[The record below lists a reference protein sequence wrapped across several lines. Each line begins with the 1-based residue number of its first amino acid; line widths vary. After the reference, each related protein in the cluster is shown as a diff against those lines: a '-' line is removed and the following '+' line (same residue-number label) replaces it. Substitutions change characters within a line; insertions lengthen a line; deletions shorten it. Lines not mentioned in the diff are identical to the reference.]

1 MVDWREEVQ
10 GMRVPV
16 TKSARW
22 LVRAAVPAPGG
33 YPKEARAVPLKD
45 QAYEIIRHHII
56 ICRFAPGEKLNEA
69 QVAESLGLS
78 RMPVRHALA
87 RLRLEGLVT
96 IRPRKGIE
104 VRPIDPAELLQ
115 IIEARTVNEC
125 HAVRLAAARFTA
137 EDTTA
142 VDAVLR
148 DTEAA
153 LERHDTEALMLLDK
167 AFHAIIARASGNTV
181 FFDILGNLHD
191 RAVRF
196 WFISLEQ
203 ETHQGSVVQ
212 EHRAIRDA
220 LVAHD
225 AEAAEAA
232 MAHHIAAFRHNVML
246 LIGQ

>member
-1 MVDWREEVQ
+1 MKTD
-10 GMRVPV
+10 
-16 TKSARW
+16 RW
-22 LVRAAVPAPGG
+22 LARTGGRASDG
-33 YPKEARAVPLKD
+33 YQAQARAVPLKD
-45 QAYEIIRHHII
+45 QAYEIIRHQII
-56 ICRFAPGEKLNEA
+56 TCRLTPGEKLNEA
-69 QVAESLGLS
+69 QVADLLGLS

-87 RLRLEGLVT
+87 RLRLEGLIT

-137 EDTTA
+137 EDA
-142 VDAVLR
+142 AAMDAVLR
-148 DTEAA
+148 DAEAA
-153 LERHDTEALMLLDK
+153 LSRHDTEALMLLDTS
-167 AFHAIIARASGNTV
+167 FHALIARSSGSTI
-181 FFDILGNLHD
+181 FADILGNLHD

-196 WFISLEQ
+196 WFISLDREA
-203 ETHQGSVVQ
+203 HQGSVMQ

-220 LVAHD
+220 LAARD

-232 MAHHIAAFRHNVML
+232 MARHIAAFRQNVML

>member
-1 MVDWREEVQ
+1 
-10 GMRVPV
+10 MRAPAIK
-16 TKSARW
+16 TTRW
-22 LVRAAVPAPGG
+22 LARAAGPAPSG
-33 YPKEARAVPLKD
+33 YPVQARAVPLKD

-56 ICRFAPGEKLNEA
+56 TCRFAPGEKLNEL

-87 RLRLEGLVT
+87 RLRLEGLVI
-96 IRPRKGIE
+96 IRPRRGIE

-125 HAVRLAAARFTA
+125 HAVRLAAARFTV
-137 EDTTA
+137 EDA
-142 VDAVLR
+142 GAMDAVLH
-148 DTEAA
+148 DTETA
-153 LERHDTEALMLLDK
+153 LDRHDTEALMLLDK
-167 AFHAIIARASGNTV
+167 SFHAIIARASGNTV

-225 AEAAEAA
+225 ADAADDA
-232 MAHHIAAFRHNVML
+232 MAHHIAAFRRNVML

>member
-1 MVDWREEVQ
+1 
-10 GMRVPV
+10 MRAPII
-16 TKSARW
+16 SSPRW
-22 LVRAAVPAPGG
+22 LARGSGQAPTG
-33 YPKEARAVPLKD
+33 YPEQARAVPLKD

-56 ICRFAPGEKLNEA
+56 TCRFAPGEKLNEA
-69 QVAESLGLS
+69 QVAEALGLS

-125 HAVRLAAARFTA
+125 HAARLAAGRFTP
-137 EDTTA
+137 EE
-142 VDAVLR
+142 V
-148 DTEAA
+148 AA
-153 LERHDTEALMLLDK
+153 LDSVLDETAAALKRHDTEAMMLLDK
-167 AFHAIIARASGNTV
+167 AFHSTIARASGNPV
-181 FFDILGNLHD
+181 FFDILSNLHD

-203 ETHQGSVVQ
+203 EAHQDSVLQ

-220 LVAHD
+220 LAARD
-225 AEAAEAA
+225 AEAAALA
-232 MAHHIAAFRHNVML
+232 MANHIAAFRQNVML
-246 LIGQ
+246 LIGA

>member
-1 MVDWREEVQ
+1 
-10 GMRVPV
+10 MRAPAI
-16 TKSARW
+16 KSGRW
-22 LVRAAVPAPGG
+22 LARTAGPAHSG
-33 YPKEARAVPLKD
+33 YPEHARAVPLKD

-56 ICRFAPGEKLNEA
+56 SCRFAPGEKLNEA

-125 HAVRLAAARFTA
+125 HAVRLAATRFTA
-137 EDTTA
+137 EHA
-142 VDAVLR
+142 AAMDAVLR

-153 LERHDTEALMLLDK
+153 LERHDTEALMLLDRS
-167 AFHAIIARASGNTV
+167 FHAIIARASGNTV
-181 FFDILGNLHD
+181 FLDILGNLHD

-196 WFISLEQ
+196 WFISLDQ
-203 ETHQGSVVQ
+203 EAHQGSVVQ

-220 LVAHD
+220 LAAQD
-225 AEAAEAA
+225 ADAADAA
-232 MAHHIAAFRHNVML
+232 LAQHIAAFRQNVML
-246 LIGQ
+246 LIGH